1 MSYCVNCGV
10 ELESGQKHCP
20 LCGVKVVNPAQKE
33 PPQEEKT
40 FPQQKDELQKKDRLF
55 WLKFISIIFA
65 ALILTCVL
73 TNLLYDGHLS
83 WSIYVIGGAFMLW
96 VFSTSPLYFRS
107 FDLKKMLAAD
117 MAAIFIGLSLI
128 EYQAPGSGWVLFVA
142 LPLILYCI
150 LVWLLI
156 IYLAKIKLITGLGIS
171 AVLLISIALMM
182 PLLETLLDL
191 YFKHSVVLFWSW
203 FITAPCLTVS
213 ALLILLNRNKAFKE
227 EMSRRLHF

>member
-20 LCGVKVVNPAQKE
+20 LCGVRVVNPAQKE
-33 PPQEEKT
+33 KPQEEMT

-55 WLKFISIIFA
+55 WLKFISIIFT

-73 TNLLYDGHLS
+73 ANLLYDGRLS

-96 VFSTSPLYFRS
+96 VFSTSPLYFS
-107 FDLKKMLAAD
+107 KFNLKKMLAAD

-142 LPLILYCI
+142 LPLILYCT

-156 IYLAKIKLITGLGIS
+156 IYFAKIKLITGLGIS
-171 AVLLISIALMM
+171 AGLLISVALMM

-191 YFKHSVVLFWSW
+191 YFKHTVTLFWSW

-213 ALLILLNRNKAFKE
+213 ALLILLNKNKSFKE